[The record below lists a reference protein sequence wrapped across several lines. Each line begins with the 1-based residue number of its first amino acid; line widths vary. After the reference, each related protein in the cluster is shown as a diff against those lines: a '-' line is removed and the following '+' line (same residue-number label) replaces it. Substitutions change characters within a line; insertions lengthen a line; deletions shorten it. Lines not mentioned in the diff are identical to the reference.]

1 LTAATGRC
9 FPSGVPFE
17 GRQPNSKPRRNEA
30 YKELS
35 LLPHNFIELLVVI
48 LIWSNKKSRL
58 TCTVV
63 QKYTLCFYEVCD
75 ICDMR
80 YAGFDHRLWAI
91 TVPDLPVPGY
101 LFINTCRSVILRVEG
116 V

>member
-1 LTAATGRC
+1 L

-35 LLPHNFIELLVVI
+35 LLPHNFIELI
-48 LIWSNKKSRL
+48 LIWSNEKEQIDLYCS
-58 TCTVV
+58 TVEEHCAYIAV
-63 QKYTLCFYEVCD
+63 F
-75 ICDMR
+75 DMR
-80 YAGFDHRLWAI
+80 DLITDYGAI
-91 TVPDLPVPGY
+91 TVPGLPFLGY
-101 LFINTCRSVILRVEG
+101 LFIDTCRSVILRVEG